1 MQRRWNAAI
10 TWPGNVFL
18 FTLIY
23 PLLRNRQTSDK
34 QSPQGFAALSA
45 AVIAA
50 YDVIASAAVI
60 AAADVIASAAVIV
73 STAFIAAAAV
83 IAADVISAPAA
94 VIAAATEIILY
105 TS

>member
-60 AAADVIASAAVIV
+60 V
-73 STAFIAAAAV
+73 STAFIAAAV